1 MMGTSRTQWN
11 RQKGYLTFLESE
23 LRGKRFFEGDALGLV
38 DIISNYIAFWDGVL
52 QQMAEIDQFNEK
64 KKNPCYGNGPKN
76 FYALMLFRKAYQT
89 QISLITPKLGER
101 PWPRLLQS
109 NK

>member
-52 QQMAEIDQFNEK
+52 QQMAEIDKFNEK
-64 KKNPCYGNGPKN
+64 KNSVLWKWSQEFLCSDVVQK
-76 FYALMLFRKAYQT
+76 
-89 QISLITPKLGER
+89 SLPDTD
-101 PWPRLLQS
+101 
-109 NK
+109 